1 MTRAVQIDATT
12 EQGWQALT
20 SVRNNALL
28 SSKPFIVQVLG
39 EKRSLPQNDL
49 IYELYTI
56 IAGQIQDQSIQ
67 DIRRECKLTIGVPI
81 LRGSNPKFRELYDNA
96 IRSNLTYEQKLEAM
110 DILPVTSLMTKEQ
123 GTQYIDQIIR
133 TYSQRGI
140 VIVMPGEE

>member
-1 MTRAVQIDATT
+1 LRAVRIDCTT
-12 EQGWQALT
+12 DAGWQALST
-20 SVRNNALL
+20 VRANALL
-28 SSKPFIVQVLG
+28 SSKPFIVQVVG

-56 IAGQIQDQSIQ
+56 IAGQIEDQSIQ

-81 LRGSNPKFRELYDNA
+81 LRGGNENFRELYDTA
-96 IRSNLTYEQKLEAM
+96 IRSTLTYEQKLQAM

-123 GTQYIDQIIR
+123 GAEYIDSVIR

-140 VIVMPGEE
+140 VIQMPGEE